1 MWIFAQHG
9 THFKFKV
16 SQRNPGKHHLDALGL
31 VTGSAPSVVYL
42 DYEKLT
48 SKCLCGNDI
57 P

>member
-42 DYEKLT
+42 AYEKLT